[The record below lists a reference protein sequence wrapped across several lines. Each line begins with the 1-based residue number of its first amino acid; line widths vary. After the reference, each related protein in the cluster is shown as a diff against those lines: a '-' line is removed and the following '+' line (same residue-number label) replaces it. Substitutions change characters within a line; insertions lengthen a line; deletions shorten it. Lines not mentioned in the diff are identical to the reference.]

1 MPANIDSMAYT
12 GDVPWHRQGTSLDN
26 PMTSEQA
33 ITAGGLAWDHG
44 DPFDRMLAAQALA
57 ENLTLVSRDAAFGAL
72 RGLKVLW

>member
-1 MPANIDSMAYT
+1 MSSVDPTLLPQFDEIAATLGASILSIDFK
-12 GDVPWHRQGTSLDN
+12 H
-26 PMTSEQA
+26 A